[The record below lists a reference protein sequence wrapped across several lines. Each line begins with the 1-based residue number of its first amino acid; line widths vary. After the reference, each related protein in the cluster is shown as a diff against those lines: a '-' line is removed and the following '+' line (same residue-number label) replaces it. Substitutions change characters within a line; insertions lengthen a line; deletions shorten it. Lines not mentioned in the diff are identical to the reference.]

1 MKKCAAFL
9 AVMLI
14 GAWSLQSCDNGPTKE
29 VWLDEFGQD
38 SCYVQD
44 WGMVEINRSVVH
56 TPLTVNGVVLN
67 VDLVPIPLVVCY
79 TILVAKQYQFP
90 VWLVLTT
97 RTCLPVNFNS
107 RFSVTRKNS
116 GRVVS

>member
-9 AVMLI
+9 AVMLM

-44 WGMVEINRSVVH
+44 WE
-56 TPLTVNGVVLN
+56 
-67 VDLVPIPLVVCY
+67 
-79 TILVAKQYQFP
+79 
-90 VWLVLTT
+90 W
-97 RTCLPVNFNS
+97 
-107 RFSVTRKNS
+107 
-116 GRVVS
+116 